1 MQFCDKCGGL
11 LIPKKKGSRT
21 VLVCRSCGRTT
32 SMKGPKKEFKV
43 KTEMKHKDDAIVVVE
58 KRQQVDTLPKTVAEC
73 PKCGNREAFW
83 WMQQT
88 RSGDE
93 PPTRF
98 YKCTKCKHTWREY
111 E

>member
-1 MQFCDKCGGL
+1 MVEFCDKCGGMF
-11 LIPKKKGSRT
+11 IPQKKGKKT
-21 VLVCRSCGRTT
+21 VLVCRNCGKKKTKKVGT
-32 SMKGPKKEFKV
+32 KEFKV
-43 KTEMKHKDDAIVVVE
+43 KTGVKKEKEIIVVE
-58 KRQQVDTLPKTVAEC
+58 KKSNLEVLPRTTAEC

-98 YKCTKCKHTWREY
+98 YRCAKCKHVWREY